1 MLRLAFGKIWAGEK
15 CQRRGGS
22 CSQGPLANAI
32 GSSWYIQGNLRDWR
46 ILKIVVHTGSS
57 CWQTQLATKFEDPHC
72 GMLILYIPWHAVC
85 SGEYIV
91 AKVQSA
97 EPMKKK
103 KGSSSQSHSSLSDVA
118 HWEQRRVSSFCLLPA
133 WAVVNLFVCSLASLF
148 GRFVCLW
155 LVQFDVWHVD
165 TLTRSFPSVV
175 CGDVLVEWYAAM
187 PHWSRPGYMS
197 TTRRPGQHTQTF
209 CPKCMCEVCVSVCC
223 KVEACG

>member
-32 GSSWYIQGNLRDWR
+32 GSSWYIQGNLRGWR

-72 GMLILYIPWHAVC
+72 GMLILYMPWHAVC

-148 GRFVCLW
+148 GRFVCLFW
-155 LVQFDVWHVD
+155 LVQFDVWHVWHVD
-165 TLTRSFPSVV
+165 TFLSFCGVWGCPGTVV
-175 CGDVLVEWYAAM
+175 CRYAPLEPTWVQHNKTSRAAHTDV
-187 PHWSRPGYMS
+187 
-197 TTRRPGQHTQTF
+197 
-209 CPKCMCEVCVSVCC
+209 PKMYVWGVCFC